1 MLEKDIENLLAKY
14 PNEFFPDYSLKFVGQ
29 QVKLGTYYADIV
41 FENPKGEMVIVEI
54 KRGIL
59 RREAIGQIIEYYGM
73 LKQKEPNKNILL
85 YLVANVIP
93 KEMTVFLKEKLG
105 MEFVEIPASK
115 IREVAEK
122 HSYQFLD
129 AERPESLR
137 ETKEAIQ
144 KLNADAYFGKSRA
157 WIFQANPQ
165 RYDILNSIADE
176 ELTEDVWEVSRYKD
190 QIRVGHAC
198 LIWMSGKESGIY
210 AVGDIASNP
219 EFMVDSPQ
227 STKYW
232 IYDADKS
239 QQRLRVKY
247 KYRLKLVN
255 NPIMRAELKS
265 IPELQNM
272 EIFRQPQGTNF
283 RVTNE
288 EWGIILDLLKK
299 RYDLEQ

>member
-14 PNEFFPDYSLKFVGQ
+14 PNEFFPDYRLRFVGQ
-29 QVKLGTYYADIV
+29 QVKLGTYYADVV

-105 MEFVEIPASK
+105 IEFVEISASK
-115 IREVAEK
+115 IREVAGRY
-122 HSYQFLD
+122 SYQFLD

-144 KLNADAYFGKSRA
+144 KLDAYAGSSRA

-165 RYDILNSIADE
+165 RYDILNSIADK

-190 QIRVGHAC
+190 QIRVGHVC

-210 AVGDIASNP
+210 AVGDITSNP

-232 IYDADKS
+232 VYDADKS
-239 QQRLRVKY
+239 QARLRVKY

-283 RVTNE
+283 KVTSE
-288 EWGIILDLLKK
+288 EWEIILDLLKK
-299 RYDLEQ
+299 RYGLEQ